1 MCVQA
6 RMGGIRLQT
15 SIYSNL
21 LMDFDLGNVTAN
33 QVIAFIMRCYMYID
47 IYIGYYVIRH
57 FSLIFS
63 LSQAVI
69 SSYAT
74 ERVTSSNY
82 IWKPEM
88 IDCCL
93 LLIYRVI
100 STHAETHTRPVARL
114 RARGSQVRIWRQV
127 ILRRVLWNTNIE
139 RSAKRHGIW
148 SYSGALVVDTTF
160 ERKWLL
166 SA

>member
-1 MCVQA
+1 MKLLLQIENYCSFVGYRNYCKISSNDYTSRIGKKKIYRPKPAIMFVGLCRCVQA
-6 RMGGIRLQT
+6 RIGGIGLQT

-21 LMDFDLGNVTAN
+21 LMDFDLVNVTAN
-33 QVIAFIMRCYMYID
+33 QMIAFIMRCYMYID

-82 IWKPEM
+82 I
-88 IDCCL
+88 
-93 LLIYRVI
+93 
-100 STHAETHTRPVARL
+100 
-114 RARGSQVRIWRQV
+114 
-127 ILRRVLWNTNIE
+127 
-139 RSAKRHGIW
+139 
-148 SYSGALVVDTTF
+148 
-160 ERKWLL
+160 
-166 SA
+166 

>member
-114 RARGSQVRIWRQV
+114 R
-127 ILRRVLWNTNIE
+127 RVLWNTNIE